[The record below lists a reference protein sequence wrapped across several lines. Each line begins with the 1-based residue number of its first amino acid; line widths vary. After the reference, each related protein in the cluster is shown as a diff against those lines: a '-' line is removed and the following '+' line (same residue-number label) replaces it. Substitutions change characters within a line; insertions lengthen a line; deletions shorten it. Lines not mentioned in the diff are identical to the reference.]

1 MEDCVSDSLPFHF
14 QVIYLT
20 GPEIMYVC
28 RFSGDTQ
35 PTEVLAEVGKDAN
48 LLIHEATMADDQAE
62 MAEMKAHS
70 TVGQAID
77 IGRKYVS
84 PSICNLCS
92 LTIGGVLAG

>member
-1 MEDCVSDSLPFHF
+1 MEDRVSNRPPLRA
-14 QVIYLT
+14 ICLT
-20 GPEIMYVC
+20 EPQFAGVY

-62 MAEMKAHS
+62 LARIKAHS

-77 IGRKYVS
+77 IGKK
-84 PSICNLCS
+84 
-92 LTIGGVLAG
+92 